1 MSLCSNKATNVDGDL
16 QLLHGRPGHLLQVG
30 RGLLDYL
37 LQVQQVRGD
46 HQLSVCLSE
55 LTSKSNNLYVW
66 LDNWMLL
73 VINKPMINDSLL
85 LFFKTSLIFIQNS
98 LGRKISKERMHGG

>member
-1 MSLCSNKATNVDGDL
+1 MNTILFSGFYHF
-16 QLLHGRPGHLLQVG
+16 QLW
-30 RGLLDYL
+30 GLLYQAL
-37 LQVQQVRGD
+37 CEIKFC
-46 HQLSVCLSE
+46 LSCLSE

-98 LGRKISKERMHGG
+98 LGRKIYTGDNF